1 MKTFHLIYKCKLIKN
16 IFTGVVILHRIGAGF
31 SRLTEHF
38 GKQASI
44 KNIDYSSLNI
54 WFSVIC
60 NISQKFTSN

>member
-38 GKQASI
+38 GKQAFH
-44 KNIDYSSLNI
+44 KKYWL
-54 WFSVIC
+54 
-60 NISQKFTSN
+60 